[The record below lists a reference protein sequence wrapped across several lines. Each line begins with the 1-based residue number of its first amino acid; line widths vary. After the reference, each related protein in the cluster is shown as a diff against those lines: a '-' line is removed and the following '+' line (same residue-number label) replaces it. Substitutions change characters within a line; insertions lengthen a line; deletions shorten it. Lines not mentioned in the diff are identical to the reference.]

1 MDKTRAVYKGIKYEA
16 INKINE
22 ISIVLYRPEEGFRVS
37 PYNENLYEKEVKR
50 EDLTEFYRE
59 YFFARYKNYEIF
71 VISDFEDSKEIEIVT
86 FDPNIGKQCEM
97 DYQDR
102 DLFTKR
108 LGSKDDFQL
117 IYVKEDYLQDTTT
130 KSEVTLEEYFRI
142 IERSEKEI
150 QN

>member
-1 MDKTRAVYKGIKYEA
+1 MDKTRAVYKGNKYEA
-16 INKINE
+16 INERNE

-37 PYNENLYEKEVKR
+37 PYNKNLYKKEVKR

-59 YFFARYKNYEIF
+59 YFLARYKNYEIF
-71 VISDFEDSKEIEIVT
+71 VIRDFEDSKAIEIIT
-86 FDPNIGKQCEM
+86 FDPNIGEQCEL

-117 IYVKEDYLQDTTT
+117 IHVKEDYLHNSTT
-130 KSEVTLEEYFRI
+130 KSEVTLDEYFRI
-142 IERSEKEI
+142 IERSEKEV
-150 QN
+150 QK